1 MALLYTKEKLFL
13 LQKQQIIL
21 SKFEHCNA
29 LSLFANITFILQKYH
44 IKISFI
50 FIFYV

>member
-1 MALLYTKEKLFL
+1 MALLYTKKKVFL

-29 LSLFANITFILQKYH
+29 LGLFANITFILQKYH
-44 IKISFI
+44 VKISFI
-50 FIFYV
+50 SIFYV